1 MMKVVNFK
9 DKIVLSFYKLLKQGL
24 SPVKLALVIALGMTL
39 SVFPVLGTTTLIC
52 TSVALLFHLNLP
64 AIQFANYAAFPLQ
77 IILFFPFLK
86 LGKSVSQV
94 SLAPLS
100 KVQLMATFEEGFFY
114 AIDELS
120 QYLIISCLGWVL
132 VSLPIFIILF
142 FCLWVILKNYRPTFE
157 ISKDSHK
164 THEI

>member
-52 TSVALLFHLNLP
+52 TLVSIFFNLNLP
-64 AIQFANYAAFPLQ
+64 AMQLANYAAFPFQ

-86 LGKSVSQV
+86 LGETVSKV
-94 SLAPLS
+94 SLDPLS
-100 KVQLMATFEEGFFY
+100 KIQLISTFDEGIFY
-114 AIDELS
+114 AIEKLS
-120 QYLIISCLGWVL
+120 NYLLVACLGWSLAV
-132 VSLPIFIILF
+132 LPIYIILYF
-142 FCLWVILKNYRPTFE
+142 LISSLLKKFE
-157 ISKDSHK
+157 PFLSRF
-164 THEI
+164 

>member
-77 IILFFPFLK
+77 IILK

-100 KVQLMATFEEGFFY
+100 KVQLIATFEEGFFY

-142 FCLWVILKNYRPTFE
+142 FCLWVILKNYRPSFE
-157 ISKDSHK
+157 MSKDSHK